1 MKKYIII
8 KPGNFK
14 APPVRRYGQ
23 RKNTHYKVK
32 LSEHIIAEVKEEYGP
47 DHGGLV
53 RVYPDENVPTWI
65 RSGRTDG
72 RRIEFFV
79 NPGEFLDDERTQFVV
94 ESNKLIHEKRYET
107 FLFDVDDNPQEITLY
122 GVDIMKTYETG
133 EIWVD
138 DERGVKYSD
147 VRPVESDKI
156 KLLLMAKEVAK
167 KIEGTITNDD
177 EREFIEEESD
187 YLTIRAQK
195 VDLRN
200 LVRHQIFTTD
210 IEKLKE
216 DLMEVIKKHDPRSV
230 SNEIFRDDVVIKEDS
245 YDATQ
250 ITLMF
255 ESLGLD
261 KVELFDQK
269 RGVITGKK
277 YGL

>member
-1 MKKYIII
+1 
-8 KPGNFK
+8 
-14 APPVRRYGQ
+14 
-23 RKNTHYKVK
+23 
-32 LSEHIIAEVKEEYGP
+32 
-47 DHGGLV
+47 
-53 RVYPDENVPTWI
+53 
-65 RSGRTDG
+65 
-72 RRIEFFV
+72 
-79 NPGEFLDDERTQFVV
+79 
-94 ESNKLIHEKRYET
+94 
-107 FLFDVDDNPQEITLY
+107 
-122 GVDIMKTYETG
+122 
-133 EIWVD
+133 
-138 DERGVKYSD
+138 
-147 VRPVESDKI
+147 
-156 KLLLMAKEVAK
+156 MAKEVAK

-245 YDATQ
+245 YDAAQ